1 MLNDVLRTRLDRWL
15 FAIVFLVAIVTVA
28 IGAIAVHE
36 HESRIA
42 ERQQVMVLVAQD
54 VGTELP
60 A

>member
-1 MLNDVLRTRLDRWL
+1 MLNDVLHTRLDRWL
-15 FAIVFLVAIVTVA
+15 FAIVLLVAIVAVG

-36 HESRIA
+36 HESRII
-42 ERQQVMVLVAQD
+42 ERQQAMVLVAQD